1 MNMTRIL
8 KNGLLASFFWLCYH
22 FIFSMLAIVFGSAIT
37 EYGFASL
44 LSILDDYDAEPSG
57 KKEILL
63 LFSAFLLLVILGLVV
78 LFFVGKHCL
87 HRITNTALDFLSL
100 LLFYPLI
107 LGVNYFWMQ
116 TDFFTLATWFFTIF
130 QNTVFAYYELTRQ
143 IGLVFDSTLFRVLDN
158 CADSFLANA
167 VLFLAPY
174 VAMFI
179 GMQRRQAD
187 SNREN
192 IPADTISE

>member
-1 MNMTRIL
+1 MTRIL
-8 KNGLLASFFWLCYH
+8 KNGLLASFCWLCYH

-44 LSILDDYDAEPSG
+44 LSMLDDYDAEPSG

-78 LFFVGKHCL
+78 LYFVGKHGL

-107 LGVNYFWMQ
+107 LGLNYFWMG
-116 TDFFTLATWFFTIF
+116 TDFFSLATWFFSIC
-130 QNTVFAYYELTRQ
+130 QNTVFAYHDVTRQ
-143 IGLVFDSTLFRVLDN
+143 IGTVFDSTLFRVFET

-167 VLFLAPY
+167 VLFLVPY
-174 VAMFI
+174 IAMFI
-179 GMQRRQAD
+179 GMQRRQPD
-187 SNREN
+187 SKREN
-192 IPADTISE
+192 SPAATIPES